1 MIENKI
7 IQQLLKSDSIAIV
20 SHENPDGDCIGSM
33 LALYIALE
41 RKGKDARMFLKNN
54 VPRNLR
60 FLPSA
65 EKIEV
70 VDRIDEKFDV
80 LVLLDTGELER
91 TGIENIENCY
101 SKLIN
106 IDHHVTSEGIGDL
119 FYINSSS
126 AATGEII
133 YQIVKLMGI
142 DNDKEIATCLYTS
155 VFTDTGGF
163 RYSNTTSITHQIAGD
178 LINTGI
184 DFVYI
189 INKVFDEMSLS
200 KFNLLKD
207 VLQTLE
213 LFEKNK
219 IAFLTVTRE
228 MLIKNGAS
236 RDETENLINFAR
248 NIEDVEVAAIFIE
261 EEDKIKVSL
270 RSKYYIDCAQVAK
283 EFGGGGHLRA
293 AGFTSRN
300 VSLDALKENLIKR
313 LKSDLR

>member
-1 MIENKI
+1 MIESKI
-7 IQQLLKSDSIAIV
+7 IQQLLESGSIAIV

-33 LALYIALE
+33 LALYLALK
-41 RKGKDARMFLKNN
+41 RKGKNARMFLKNN
-54 VPRNLR
+54 VPKNLR
-60 FLPSA
+60 FLPAA

-70 VDRIDEKFDV
+70 VGRIDEKFDV

-119 FYINSSS
+119 YYINSSS

-142 DNDKEIATCLYTS
+142 DNDREIATCLYTS
-155 VFTDTGGF
+155 IFTDTGGF
-163 RYSNTTSITHQIAGD
+163 KYSNTTSITHQIAGD

-213 LFEKNK
+213 LFEGNK

-228 MLIKNGAS
+228 MLKKNGAS
-236 RDETENLINFAR
+236 RDETENIINFAR

-270 RSKYYIDCAQVAK
+270 RSKYYFDCAQIAK
-283 EFGGGGHLRA
+283 EFGGGGHVRA
-293 AGFTSRN
+293 AGFSSRN
-300 VSLDALKENLIKR
+300 ASLDAVKENLLKR
-313 LKSDLR
+313 LKRDLR

>member
-33 LALYIALE
+33 LALYLALKK
-41 RKGKDARMFLKNN
+41 KGKNVRMFLKNN
-54 VPRNLR
+54 VPKNLR
-60 FLPSA
+60 FLPAA

-80 LVLLDTGELER
+80 LVLLDTGELKR

-106 IDHHVTSEGIGDL
+106 IDHHITSEGIGDL

-155 VFTDTGGF
+155 IFTDTGGF
-163 RYSNTTSITHQIAGD
+163 KYSNTTSITHQIAGD

-189 INKVFDEMSLS
+189 VNKVFDEMSLS
-200 KFNLLKD
+200 KFNLLRD

-213 LFEKNK
+213 LLEGNK

-283 EFGGGGHLRA
+283 EFGGGGHVRA

-300 VSLDALKENLIKR
+300 FSLDALKENLIKR

>member
-33 LALYIALE
+33 LALYLALKK
-41 RKGKDARMFLKNN
+41 KGKNVRMFLKNN
-54 VPRNLR
+54 VPKNLR
-60 FLPSA
+60 FLPAA

-80 LVLLDTGELER
+80 LVLLDTGELKR

-106 IDHHVTSEGIGDL
+106 IDHHITSEGIGDL

-155 VFTDTGGF
+155 IFTDTGGF
-163 RYSNTTSITHQIAGD
+163 KYSNTTSITHQIAGD

-189 INKVFDEMSLS
+189 VNKVFDEMSLS
-200 KFNLLKD
+200 KFNLLRD

-213 LFEKNK
+213 LLEGNK

-283 EFGGGGHLRA
+283 EFGGGGHVRA

-300 VSLDALKENLIKR
+300 FSLDALKENLVKR
-313 LKSDLR
+313 LKSDVR

>member
-1 MIENKI
+1 LIENKI

-33 LALYIALE
+33 LALYIALK

-54 VPRNLR
+54 VPKNLR
-60 FLPSA
+60 FLPAA

-70 VDRIDEKFDV
+70 VDRIDEKFNV

>member
-1 MIENKI
+1 
-7 IQQLLKSDSIAIV
+7 
-20 SHENPDGDCIGSM
+20 
-33 LALYIALE
+33 
-41 RKGKDARMFLKNN
+41 MFQKFK
-54 VPRNLR
+54 V
-60 FLPSA
+60 LPAA

-70 VDRIDEKFDV
+70 VDRIDENFDV

-155 VFTDTGGF
+155 IFTDTGGF
-163 RYSNTTSITHQIAGD
+163 KYSNTTSITHQIAGD

-213 LFEKNK
+213 LFEGNK
-219 IAFLTVTRE
+219 IAFLTVTKE
-228 MLIKNGAS
+228 MLKKNGAS
-236 RDETENLINFAR
+236 RDETENIINFAR
-248 NIEDVEVAAIFIE
+248 NIEDVEIAAIFIE

-270 RSKYYIDCAQVAK
+270 RSKYYIDCAQIAK

-293 AGFTSRN
+293 AGFSSRN
-300 VSLDALKENLIKR
+300 ASLAAVKENLLRR

>member
-1 MIENKI
+1 LIENKI

-33 LALYIALE
+33 LALYLALKK
-41 RKGKDARMFLKNN
+41 KGKNVRMFLKNN
-54 VPRNLR
+54 VPKNLR
-60 FLPSA
+60 FLPAA

-80 LVLLDTGELER
+80 LVLLDTGELKR

-106 IDHHVTSEGIGDL
+106 IDHHITSEGIGDL

-155 VFTDTGGF
+155 IFTDTGGF
-163 RYSNTTSITHQIAGD
+163 KYSNTTSITHQIAGD

-189 INKVFDEMSLS
+189 VNKVFDEMSLS
-200 KFNLLKD
+200 KFNLLRD

-213 LFEKNK
+213 LLEGNK

-283 EFGGGGHLRA
+283 EFGGGGHVRA

-300 VSLDALKENLIKR
+300 FSLDALKENLVKR